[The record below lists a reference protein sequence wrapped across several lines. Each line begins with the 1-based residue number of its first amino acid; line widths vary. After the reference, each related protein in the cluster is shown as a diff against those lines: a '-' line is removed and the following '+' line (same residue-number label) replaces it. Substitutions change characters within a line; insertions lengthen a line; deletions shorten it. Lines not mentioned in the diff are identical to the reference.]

1 MQPYQNVIM
10 EKLDG
15 ETPREKY
22 ENLVAMQRLLR
33 EVAFPRRGTVE
44 EQITVQDIADRA
56 QKILKFTRAVEGEY
70 DNA

>member
-1 MQPYQNVIM
+1 M

-22 ENLVAMQRLLR
+22 ENLVTMQRLLR
-33 EVAFPRRGTVE
+33 EVAFPGRGTVE
-44 EQITVQDIADRA
+44 EHITVQDVADRA